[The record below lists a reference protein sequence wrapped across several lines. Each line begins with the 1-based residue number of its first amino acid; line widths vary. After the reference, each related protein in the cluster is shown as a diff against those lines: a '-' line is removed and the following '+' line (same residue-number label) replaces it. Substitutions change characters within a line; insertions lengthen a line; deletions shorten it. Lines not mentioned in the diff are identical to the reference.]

1 MPDPDAKTCPS
12 CNANLAGEGDDPGAR
27 ADRARPRDVSRS
39 AGRRTPKKSRLLS
52 WISGDS
58 RLRGRDRSGRR
69 CPDRSTCLRW
79 RSAARCSGSR
89 WTALIA
95 DLTAEAGA
103 LAADDADAHGT
114 DPVAAAAALQA
125 EIDAVRRAELVH
137 AQLGLADD
145 VSVVDPDAPAPEPET
160 LTAVVATNGVNAP
173 DELRGVTD
181 LAPAEVVPAPAADD
195 APEVTAAADA
205 SDGDSATGTGSA
217 ADEPDAAAAT
227 TDEAVPAPAAPAP
240 RGRRFRRSR

>member
-1 MPDPDAKTCPS
+1 MPGLTALDLER
-12 CNANLAGEGDDPGAR
+12 LAFR
-27 ADRARPRDVSRS
+27 RS
-39 AGRRTPKKSRLLS
+39 TTPKKSRLLS

-58 RLRGRDRSGRR
+58 DYEDATDPVAAPGSLDLPPLEVRREMLRLEMD
-69 CPDRSTCLRW
+69 
-79 RSAARCSGSR
+79 
-89 WTALIA
+89 ALIA

-145 VSVVDPDAPAPEPET
+145 VSVVDPDAPTPEPET

-181 LAPAEVVPAPAADD
+181 LAPPEIVPAPAADD

-205 SDGDSATGTGSA
+205 SDGDSATGPGSA
-217 ADEPDAAAAT
+217 ADEPDAVAASA
-227 TDEAVPAPAAPAP
+227 DEAVPAPAAPAP

>member
-1 MPDPDAKTCPS
+1 M
-12 CNANLAGEGDDPGAR
+12 L
-27 ADRARPRDVSRS
+27 
-39 AGRRTPKKSRLLS
+39 RLEM
-52 WISGDS
+52 D
-58 RLRGRDRSGRR
+58 
-69 CPDRSTCLRW
+69 
-79 RSAARCSGSR
+79 
-89 WTALIA
+89 ALIA

-145 VSVVDPDAPAPEPET
+145 VSVVDPDAPTPEPET

-181 LAPAEVVPAPAADD
+181 LAPPEIVPRRPR
-195 APEVTAAADA
+195 
-205 SDGDSATGTGSA
+205 
-217 ADEPDAAAAT
+217 T
-227 TDEAVPAPAAPAP
+227 T
-240 RGRRFRRSR
+240 RRRSRPRRTPPTAIPRPARAAPPTSPMRWPRRLTRRSGAGRARTTGSPLPSVALIEGRPASVRRRSHR